1 LNGNIHSIDTMY
13 LGYPHIS
20 YAGIGPGDN
29 RAIISTLLSS
39 STFQPG
45 TGAILSD
52 GNGSYS
58 PVTVI
63 KQGLSYTNMLNG
75 SERWGDYT
83 GCQTR
88 YNLPGWVWVNGSY
101 SLVNHTTRTWIGEL
115 TATSGV
121 SVPELNIKEDDAL
134 LFPNP
139 TSERTE
145 IQFELKVN
153 DFVTLDIL
161 DLNGKLIKQPY
172 RGSLRS
178 GMNNISINTSFLS
191 QGAYVIQINS
201 KKSGVLSSKRLVVQ

>member
-1 LNGNIHSIDTMY
+1 VDTLY
-13 LGYPHIS
+13 LGYPNIA
-20 YAGIGPGDN
+20 YAGTGPGDN
-29 RAIISTLLSS
+29 RSIISILLSS

-52 GNGSYS
+52 GNGAYS

-121 SVPELNIKEDDAL
+121 SAPELDDMSDDAL

-139 TSERTE
+139 TIDRTE
-145 IQFELKVN
+145 IQFELKSD
-153 DFVTLDIL
+153 DFITLDVL
-161 DLNGKLIKQPY
+161 DQNGKQVRQLY

-178 GMNNISINTSFLS
+178 GNNSITLSTAFLAKGSYLLQITSK
-191 QGAYVIQINS
+191 Q
-201 KKSGVLSSKRLVVQ
+201 SGIIASKRLVVQ

>member
-1 LNGNIHSIDTMY
+1 
-13 LGYPHIS
+13 
-20 YAGIGPGDN
+20 
-29 RAIISTLLSS
+29 
-39 STFQPG
+39 
-45 TGAILSD
+45 
-52 GNGSYS
+52 
-58 PVTVI
+58 
-63 KQGLSYTNMLNG
+63 
-75 SERWGDYT
+75 DYT